1 MKRIFKYELDLDPAE
16 QAVFMPEGARLLAA
30 GVQSGHFAGHFE
42 DHLVV
47 WAEVDPAG
55 QPVPR
60 SFLVL
65 ATGSHIEATLNYFA
79 TVQWPGNLV
88 WHIYAGL

>member
-1 MKRIFKYELDLDPAE
+1 MKRIFKYELDLDPQE

-30 GVQSGHFAGHFE
+30 GVQSDDFN

-47 WAEVDPAG
+47 WAEVDTSA
-55 QPVPR
+55 QRAPR
-60 SFLVL
+60 AFQIL
-65 ATGSHIEATLNYFA
+65 ATGSEVQTTLNYLA

>member
-30 GVQSGHFAGHFE
+30 EVQSDHFA

-55 QPVPR
+55 ELVPR
-60 SFLVL
+60 SFQIL
-65 ATGSHIEATLNYFA
+65 ATGSYVETTLNYFA

>member
-1 MKRIFKYELDLDPAE
+1 MKRIFKYELDLDPEE
-16 QAVFMPEGARLLAA
+16 QSVFMPEGARLLAA
-30 GVQSGHFAGHFE
+30 GRQKGTFE

-55 QPVPR
+55 ELVPR
-60 SFLVL
+60 SFQIL
-65 ATGSHIEATLNYFA
+65 ATGSQVETTLDYF
-79 TVQWPGNLV
+79 TTIQWPGNLV